1 MVEASGVVVALTD
14 DGPEGDRYRARFG
27 DEELAV
33 PELMDLEV
41 ASALRQ
47 LVTRGDLDVSRARRA
62 LADLAAMTVKRFSHV
77 PLLDRIWELRENVTP
92 YDAAYVALAEDL
104 GATLVT
110 ADARLR
116 RAPGPRCAIEVLV
129 YHDPTGPG
137 AREPNA
143 DSEERR

>member
-1 MVEASGVVVALTD
+1 MIVVDASGVAVALTD

-92 YDAAYVALAEDL
+92 YDAAYVALAEIL
-104 GATLVT
+104 HATLLT
-110 ADARLR
+110 LDARLAA
-116 RAPGPRCAIEVLV
+116 APGVR
-129 YHDPTGPG
+129 
-137 AREPNA
+137 ARI
-143 DSEERR
+143 DLIS